1 MNNSD
6 QPAKLEFTV
15 SEEHY
20 EMFKLLLDKILQKNK
35 LNVDVKFSFQ
45 EKSTNTVA
53 IYNDGT
59 LVTTD
64 SGELFTRPGG
74 HGSLLQNLNQI
85 DADIIFIKNIDN
97 IVHQDYMAETLPYKK
112 LLGGVL
118 IETAENIKS
127 YMQSLETDK
136 SADNCNRIAD
146 SLEKTF
152 CTTFERDEN
161 LCDAL
166 VRFINRPIRV
176 CGMVKNTG
184 EPGGGPFLVRKDGSI
199 SLQIVEK
206 AQINLADESQKTHF
220 NNSTHFNPVD
230 LVCYTKD
237 SKGNKFDLNKFVD
250 YSTCFISEKTYN
262 GKPIKVL
269 EHPGLWNGSMADW
282 LTIFVEVPLITF
294 NPVKELN
301 DLLRKEHQP
310 KN

>member
-20 EMFKLLLDKILQKNK
+20 EMFKSLLDRILQKNN

-152 CTTFERDEN
+152 CTTFDRGEI
-161 LCDAL
+161 LCDVL
-166 VRFINRPIRV
+166 VRFMNRPIRV

-199 SLQIVEK
+199 SLQ
-206 AQINLADESQKTHF
+206 N
-220 NNSTHFNPVD
+220 
-230 LVCYTKD
+230 C
-237 SKGNKFDLNKFVD
+237 
-250 YSTCFISEKTYN
+250 
-262 GKPIKVL
+262 GKSPDKPCRRKPEGTFQQL
-269 EHPGLWNGSMADW
+269 DAFQSCRFGMLQQGLQGQQ
-282 LTIFVEVPLITF
+282 V
-294 NPVKELN
+294 
-301 DLLRKEHQP
+301 
-310 KN
+310 

>member
-1 MNNSD
+1 MNNSEA
-6 QPAKLEFTV
+6 PAKLEFTV

-20 EMFKLLLDKILQKNK
+20 EMFKNLHDKIMQKNK

-53 IYNDGT
+53 IYNDGS
-59 LVTTD
+59 LVKTD

-74 HGSLLQNLNQI
+74 HGSLLQNLNAI

-97 IVHQDYMAETLPYKK
+97 IVHQDYMPETLPYKK

-127 YMQSLETDK
+127 YMQSLESDK
-136 SADNCNRIAD
+136 SAENCNRIAD
-146 SLEKTF
+146 LLEKTF
-152 CTTFERDEN
+152 CTTIERNEN
-161 LCDAL
+161 LSETL
-166 VRFINRPIRV
+166 SKFMNRPIRV

-184 EPGGGPFLVRKDGSI
+184 EPGGGPFLVRKDGKI

-206 AQINLADESQKTHF
+206 AQINLADEQQKDYF
-220 NNSTHFNPVD
+220 NKSTHFNPVD

-237 SKGNKFDLNKFVD
+237 YTGKKFDLNKFVD
-250 YSTCFISEKTYN
+250 TSTCFISEKTYN

-301 DLLRKEHQP
+301 DLLRKEHQA
-310 KN
+310 K

>member
-1 MNNSD
+1 M
-6 QPAKLEFTV
+6 
-15 SEEHY
+15 
-20 EMFKLLLDKILQKNK
+20 
-35 LNVDVKFSFQ
+35 KFSFQ

-127 YMQSLETDK
+127 YMLSLESDK

-161 LCDAL
+161 LCNTL
-166 VRFINRPIRV
+166 VRFMNRPIRV

-184 EPGGGPFLVRKDGSI
+184 EPGGGPFLVRKDGII

-206 AQINLADESQKTHF
+206 AQINLSDESQKAHF

-237 SKGNKFDLNKFVD
+237 YKGNKFDLNKFVD
-250 YSTCFISEKTYN
+250 SSTCFISEKTYN